1 MDFIP
6 KHDSVH
12 IPPDPPPDLGD
23 RGFISEPVGLRF
35 SGEGICGVG
44 GLKNSDEDLK
54 MKDVGM
60 GWSDSA
66 RVSEISVGL
75 DSGISRSIILSE
87 DDLVCLG
94 NVLGDNWKSRVLN
107 EKLVFNNSDLKVS
120 FSADSGLNGLRVGCS
135 VNLIIEGLDGGDCY
149 DEICSYQFGSVLEVL
164 TKLAKCG
171 GRMGGKDMFMK
182 EVSGRVKFP
191 QLDPNSNV
199 FDLNS
204 SGILNFMDKR
214 KKRSIRNEGLMVKAS
229 KVMWDDKLCM
239 KVPLEGSV
247 AGKDEVLPD
256 GACAHEL
263 AATLV
268 SLGNKGMN
276 RDGMVRSSRRSGFND
291 NARMFSFSVA
301 ALNFS
306 FNPGSKDGKVQEPAP
321 DFNVNWG

>member
-23 RGFISEPVGLRF
+23 RGFILEPVGLRF

-44 GLKNSDEDLK
+44 GLKNSEEDLK

-94 NVLGDNWKSRVLN
+94 NVLGDNWKSRVLS

-135 VNLIIEGLDGGDCY
+135 VNLIIEGLDRGDCY

-204 SGILNFMDKR
+204 SGFLNFMDKR

-239 KVPLEGSV
+239 KVPLEGIV
-247 AGKDEVLPD
+247 AGKDE
-256 GACAHEL
+256 GIR
-263 AATLV
+263 
-268 SLGNKGMN
+268 G
-276 RDGMVRSSRRSGFND
+276 
-291 NARMFSFSVA
+291 
-301 ALNFS
+301 
-306 FNPGSKDGKVQEPAP
+306 
-321 DFNVNWG
+321 